1 MKIVLECTETSL
13 ATKERPMPVFCIASI
28 FFFLSAC
35 FGAYWNEWNCMDYD
49 GLAIDDDDDKY
60 EDNHHD
66 ITTLI

>member
-1 MKIVLECTETSL
+1 
-13 ATKERPMPVFCIASI
+13 MPVICIASI

-49 GLAIDDDDDKY
+49 PLAIEDDYDKD
-60 EDNHHD
+60 EDSHHD